1 MNKMRIIILVAMILL
16 FSQVLLINGTEE
28 IRLEPLMPGYAV
40 FATIDEDTNVYK
52 EHRRV
57 SKVVGQF
64 SSGTM
69 VEILKDYSTKWYL
82 VECAEQDI
90 KGWVERKVLAI
101 PPDEPAEKWELTVFQ
116 LEQYVNSN
124 EILSNTAFLIYTDL
138 WRQRTYIFT
147 GAKGSWRLLYTFVC
161 STGKNESPTT
171 RGIFKTS
178 ESGTWFY
185 SKRLGSGG
193 KFWVRFNETY
203 LFHSVAMNS
212 AKQVIDPT
220 LGERS
225 SSGCVRLSVED
236 AEWIYKNIPMGTTVV
251 IN

>member
-1 MNKMRIIILVAMILL
+1 MKKICILIMALIL
-16 FSQVLLINGTEE
+16 FPQVLIAGEIEE
-28 IRLEPLMPGYAV
+28 VRLEPVMPGYAV
-40 FATIDEDTNVYK
+40 FAAIAEDTNVYK

-57 SKVVGQF
+57 SKVLGQF
-64 SSGTM
+64 SVGAT
-69 VEILKDYSTKWYL
+69 VEILKDYSLKWYL
-82 VECAEQDI
+82 VECAEQGV

-101 PPDEPAEKWELTVFQ
+101 PPDEPAEKWELTTFQ
-116 LEQYVNSN
+116 LEQYMNSN
-124 EILSNTAFLIYTDL
+124 EISSNTAFLIYTDL

-147 GAKGSWRLLYTFVC
+147 GSKGSWRLLRTFVC

-171 RGIFKTS
+171 RGTFKTS

-225 SSGCVRLSVED
+225 SSGCVRHSVED
-236 AEWIYKNIPMGTTVV
+236 AEWIYKNIPVDTTVV